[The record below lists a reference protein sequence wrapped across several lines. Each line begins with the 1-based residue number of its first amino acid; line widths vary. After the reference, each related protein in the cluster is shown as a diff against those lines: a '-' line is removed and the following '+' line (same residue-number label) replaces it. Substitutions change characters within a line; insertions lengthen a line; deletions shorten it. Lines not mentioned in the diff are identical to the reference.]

1 MIKGI
6 VDFLIERCLL
16 CYQHTSW
23 AVGGVCCCGHPSSY
37 WKYTEAAGIWCGN
50 KLRPEM
56 YWSFHKLIISS
67 VLWWYGLILLYQPNV
82 HAYFPIGSF
91 IFLSLF
97 FLLGWHGYISTFI
110 WHNLCRPMLIG
121 YCSMWRCILNLFV
134 LHFAHKSLILA
145 MATEWCYVL
154 LKIWYSFVDPCSYLR
169 LFSLVSFYL
178 ENLSFYLVTLYLWTM
193 SYNDKGNCWLTY
205 RKVFIVLR
213 NGMVLRSSETLI

>member
-67 VLWWYGLILLYQPNV
+67 VLWWYGLILLSERTCI
-82 HAYFPIGSF
+82 FPIGSF

-110 WHNLCRPMLIG
+110 WHNLCRPMIIG
-121 YCSMWRCILNLFV
+121 YCSMWRCILNLFL

-154 LKIWYSFVDPCSYLR
+154 LKIWYSFVNPCNYLR
-169 LFSLVSFYL
+169 LCWC
-178 ENLSFYLVTLYLWTM
+178 LSTWRFCLSTWWLCICGLWVIM
-193 SYNDKGNCWLTY
+193 IIDDL
-205 RKVFIVLR
+205 
-213 NGMVLRSSETLI
+213 LIERCLLCYATEWC